1 MEMKMHKTSMVALAA
16 LAFLTVGVVG
26 VLAEETPAAAGEKV
40 SFPGTYVRV
49 AYNEE
54 GWVTLGFRLA
64 NNSVG
69 DDWMLL
75 QVGLTVQGK
84 REKFMLHRD
93 NIELVIPGPKV
104 VPLASQKEF
113 GDAGSLVA
121 LNNRAEVTSD
131 NINYFPADARQ
142 GCRINFFTAPMAGAP
157 RISKDQ
163 VELSYNRA
171 CGGRLFF
178 KVPGGIQYGTYN
190 LNVKFDKTTI
200 RVPFEI
206 MTKDG
211 IKKLEE
217 ELKKM
222 KKK

>member
-1 MEMKMHKTSMVALAA
+1 MQKTSVAALAA
-16 LAFLTVGVVG
+16 LAFLAVGAVG
-26 VLAEETPAAAGEKV
+26 ALAEETPAEAGEKV

-49 AYNEE
+49 AYNDE

-64 NNSVG
+64 NESVG

-75 QVGLTVQGK
+75 QVGMTVQGK

-104 VPLASQKEF
+104 VSLAAQKEF

-142 GCRINFFTAPMAGAP
+142 GCRISFFTAPMAGAP
-157 RISKDQ
+157 RISRDQ
-163 VELSYNRA
+163 VELSYTRA

-190 LNVKFDKTTI
+190 LNVTFDKTTI

-211 IKKLEE
+211 VKKLEALLE
-217 ELKKM
+217 ELRKKQ
-222 KKK
+222 K

>member
-1 MEMKMHKTSMVALAA
+1 MKVDKTSMIALAA

-75 QVGLTVQGK
+75 QVGMTVQGK

-178 KVPGGIQYGTYN
+178 KVPGGVQYGTYN

-211 IKKLEE
+211 VKKLEE

>member
-1 MEMKMHKTSMVALAA
+1 MKRHKTSVVALAS

-75 QVGLTVQGK
+75 QVGMTVQGK

-93 NIELVIPGPKV
+93 NIELVIPGPTV
-104 VPLASQKEF
+104 VVLASQKEF

-131 NINYFPADARQ
+131 NINYFPAAARQ
-142 GCRINFFTAPMAGAP
+142 GCRISFFTAPMAGAP
-157 RISKDQ
+157 RIAKDQ

-178 KVPGGIQYGTYN
+178 KIPGGVQYGTYN
-190 LNVKFDKTTI
+190 LNVKFDKTTV

-206 MTKDG
+206 MTKEG
-211 IKKLEE
+211 VKKLEKQ
-217 ELKKM
+217 LKEM
-222 KKK
+222 KK

>member
-1 MEMKMHKTSMVALAA
+1 MKPHKQWIVAVAVLALVA
-16 LAFLTVGVVG
+16 GAVGA
-26 VLAEETPAAAGEKV
+26 LAEETPAEAGEKV

-49 AYNEE
+49 AYTDE

-69 DDWMLL
+69 EDWMLL
-75 QVGLTVQGK
+75 QVGMTVQGK
-84 REKFMLHRD
+84 REKFMLSRD
-93 NIELVIPGPKV
+93 NVTLVVPGPKV
-104 VPLASQKEF
+104 VPLASQQEF
-113 GDAGSLVA
+113 GKAGSLVA

-142 GCRINFFTAPMAGAP
+142 ACRLNFFTAPIAGAP

-163 VELSYNRA
+163 VELSYNRG

-178 KVPGGIQYGTYN
+178 KIPGGVQLGTYN
-190 LNVKFDKTTI
+190 LNVKFEKSTV

-206 MTKDG
+206 MTKEG
-211 IKKLEE
+211 VKKLEKQ
-217 ELKKM
+217 LKEM
-222 KKK
+222 KK

>member
-1 MEMKMHKTSMVALAA
+1 MKVDKTSMIALAA

-75 QVGLTVQGK
+75 QVGMTVQGK
-84 REKFMLHRD
+84 REKFMLSRD
-93 NIELVIPGPKV
+93 DVTLVVPEPKM
-104 VPLASQKEF
+104 VPLASQQEF
-113 GDAGSLVA
+113 GEAGSLVA

-131 NINYFPADARQ
+131 NINYFPAEARQ
-142 GCRINFFTAPMAGAP
+142 ACRLNFFTAPIAGAP

-163 VELSYNRA
+163 VELSYNRG

-178 KVPGGIQYGTYN
+178 KIPGGVQLGTYN
-190 LNVKFDKTTI
+190 LNVKFEKSTV
-200 RVPFEI
+200 RVPFKV
-206 MTKDG
+206 MTKDEV
-211 IKKLEE
+211 KELEKQ
-217 ELKKM
+217 LKEM
-222 KKK
+222 KK

>member
-75 QVGLTVQGK
+75 QVGMTVQGK

-104 VPLASQKEF
+104 IPLASQKEF

-178 KVPGGIQYGTYN
+178 KIPGGVQYGTYN
-190 LNVKFDKTTI
+190 LNVKFDKTTV

-211 IKKLEE
+211 VKKLEE